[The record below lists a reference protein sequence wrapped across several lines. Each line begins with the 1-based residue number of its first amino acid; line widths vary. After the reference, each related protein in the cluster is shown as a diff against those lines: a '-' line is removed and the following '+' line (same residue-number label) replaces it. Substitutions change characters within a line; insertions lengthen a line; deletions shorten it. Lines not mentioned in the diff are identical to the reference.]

1 MGLEGNMREPTPQ
14 EISIMDEIITK
25 LSNAKP
31 YELPNVFSKAIRII
45 SSPRFFLRIAERAEI
60 ESNPLEKEKLSTL
73 AQNLAF
79 TIEAVV
85 STTEDKL
92 DDRARVLESVV
103 KAAAE
108 PDSGEFLVP
117 LPPERVESIRVEME
131 KVDHLDL
138 DEGFLSS
145 VDTWINKS
153 YQDGMDG
160 MVSILQKVL
169 QMYAAIAISRA
180 RLELQANVGAVVSGK
195 GQRPIKY

>member
-92 DDRARVLESVV
+92 DDRACVLECVV